1 MAAAITIIPTR
12 WCAAAIASCRSTSMC
27 RAVRRPQRRCSTA
40 CCCCK
45 RRSAALRRSNAE
57 HGRDARYARQDHY
70 RGACRVGNRLCGRL
84 WRIDRDRAGVRHR
97 RGDALSARRW
107 PLPILESDRHHRGR
121 LAGPRAALRRGL
133 SPVVAE
139 TERAHPRQGRDRRD
153 DAGAL
158 DHRGVCRRRLV
169 RARDLRSLR
178 HRVHRPPG
186 HAAHPD
192 RLRFR
197 GSSAAQGF
205 SAHRLCRG
213 PLRRRAQARGLRAG
227 AAGAG
232 IPHVR
237 FSVALGRHR
246 LRAARRR
253 EGEEGASVMKP
264 TLKPGM
270 THRFSYKVPENKTV
284 PYTYPESPEIAAMP
298 KVFATGYMIVLM
310 EWVCTQLLAPHLD
323 SGEGSLG
330 VHVDVSHL
338 AATLPGMTVTVDV
351 ECSEVVGQ
359 RVSFKVKAHDGI
371 DLIGEGRH
379 ERFVVM
385 WDKFNARVATKAAK
399 VAQVA

>member
-1 MAAAITIIPTR
+1 MAAAITTIPIR

-27 RAVRRPQRRCSTA
+27 RVARRPQRRCSTA

-70 RGACRVGNRLCGRL
+70 GGACRLGDGLCGRL
-84 WRIDRDRAGVRHR
+84 RRTDRDCAGVRYR
-97 RGDALSARRW
+97 RGDDVSARRR
-107 PLPILESDRHHRGR
+107 PLPVLESDRYPRDR
-121 LAGPRAALRRGL
+121 LAGPRAAFRRGL

-139 TERAHPRQGRDRRD
+139 AECSRPGQGRNRRD

-158 DHRGVCRRRLV
+158 DHRRVCRRRLV
-169 RARDLRSLR
+169 RAQDLRSLR
-178 HRVHRPPG
+178 HRVRRPSRY
-186 HAAHPD
+186 AAHPD

-213 PLRRRAQARGLRAG
+213 ALRRRAQARGLRAG
-227 AAGAG
+227 TAGAG

-237 FSVALGRHR
+237 FSFALGRHR

-253 EGEEGASVMKP
+253 EGEEGAGVMKP
-264 TLKPGM
+264 PLKPGM
-270 THRFSYKVPENKTV
+270 AHRFSYKVPENKTV
-284 PYTYPESPEIAAMP
+284 PYTFPESPEIAAMP
-298 KVFATGYMIVLM
+298 KVLATGYMIVLM

-323 SGEGSLG
+323 PGEGSLG

-379 ERFVVM
+379 DRFVVM
-385 WDKFNARVATKAAK
+385 WDKFNSRLAAKAAK
-399 VAQVA
+399 LAQVA